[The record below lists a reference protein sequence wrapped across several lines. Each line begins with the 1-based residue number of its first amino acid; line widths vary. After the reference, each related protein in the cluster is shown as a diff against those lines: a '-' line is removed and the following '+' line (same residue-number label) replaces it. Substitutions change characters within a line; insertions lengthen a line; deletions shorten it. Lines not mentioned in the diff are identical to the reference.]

1 MTLIVM
7 AGLPGTGKSTL
18 ANALAQAIELEGAVS
33 AQDSQQSAPI
43 ILNKDAIRAA
53 LFPPELIEYSVGQ
66 DDFCLDIL
74 LLVAKYLLAKSPNRI
89 IILDGRTFSKRY
101 QVEAVENA
109 AAEMGIKVYWIECVC
124 APATAKQRLM
134 HDKRLGQ
141 HPAVNR
147 DPNLYNEVRVTAEPL
162 LVPRVTVE
170 TTRPLHECVREIM
183 AYLSSIF

>member
-1 MTLIVM
+1 
-7 AGLPGTGKSTL
+7 L
-18 ANALAQAIELEGAVS
+18 ANALTQAIVLKDPVS
-33 AQDSQQSAPI
+33 AKEDRQGAPI
-43 ILNKDAIRAA
+43 ILNKDDIRAA

-74 LLVAKYLLAKSPNRI
+74 LLVAKYLLAKTPNRI

-109 AAEMGIKVYWIECVC
+109 TAEMGVKVYWVECVC
-124 APATAKQRLM
+124 EPETAKQRLM

-162 LVPRVTVE
+162 LIPRVTIE
-170 TTRPLHECVREIM
+170 TTRPLHECVIQVM
-183 AYLSSIF
+183 NYLSKII